1 MNTSNEHAPDKVAM
15 LSYLTVKEIL
25 ALLRGHVTFSNHVRN
40 NKQQLVQH
48 VLEHTPP
55 QQLQDLLGQAQ
66 LKQGKEAKKAASR
79 HSSQK
84 RKRDLS
90 VESEAGRQKASK
102 FSPEESH
109 IEETL
114 QFPQLPW
121 PAEMKRCY
129 ARFYAA
135 TSNEAVK
142 ICVCGVCARECSV
155 IADRVM
161 AMPLTLMPNS
171 CQLIPSVKHAAHHLY
186 HGRLLEPAGI
196 MGEETDPIVSIC
208 HECLEDLK
216 KPGNSPP
223 KMSLA
228 NSLWIGDIPWQLQVL
243 TFPEQLLVA
252 LLYPRVYVFKL
263 FPKQQGAA
271 RHETLQRAMRG
282 NVSTYELNMDAIAS
296 MLEGKLMPGPPS
308 ILASLIL
315 VTFVA
320 VHDLPWKWIH
330 STFRVRCR
338 VVAEALCWLKENNSK
353 YYGDIDISPTHIDSL
368 HEDDVPEELISIIRK
383 SDNIASIDEENDAY
397 VPEEDIESEWKGTPQ

>member
-1 MNTSNEHAPDKVAM
+1 MNTSNEQAPDKVAM

-25 ALLRGHVTFSNHVRN
+25 ASLRGHVTFTNHVRN
-40 NKQQLVQH
+40 NKQLLVQH
-48 VLEHTPP
+48 VLEHVPP

-66 LKQGKEAKKAASR
+66 LKRGEEAKKAASR
-79 HSSQK
+79 RSSQK
-84 RKRDLS
+84 CKRDLS
-90 VESEAGRQKASK
+90 VESEVERWHASK
-102 FSPEESH
+102 FSPEESDV
-109 IEETL
+109 EEAL
-114 QFPQLPW
+114 QFPQLPRL
-121 PAEMKRCY
+121 AETKRCY

-135 TSNEAVK
+135 TSNEAVE

-155 IADRVM
+155 IADGVM

-171 CQLIPSVKHAAHHLY
+171 SRLIPSIKHAAHYLY
-186 HGRLLEPAGI
+186 RGRLLEPAGI
-196 MGEETDPIVSIC
+196 VGEETDPIVSIC

-243 TFPEQLLVA
+243 TFPEQLLIA

-296 MLEGKLMPGPPS
+296 MLEGKLMPRPPS
-308 ILASLIL
+308 ILASLIS

-320 VHDLPWKWIH
+320 VHDLPRKWIH
-330 STFRVRCR
+330 STFRMRRR

-353 YYGDIDISPTHIDSL
+353 YYGDIDISPTRIDSL
-368 HEDDVPEELISIIRK
+368 PEDDVPEELISIIRE
-383 SDNIASIDEENDAY
+383 SDDTASIDEENDAY
-397 VPEEDIESEWKGTPQ
+397 VPEEDIESELKGTPQ